1 MRGST
6 MASRFVNSD
15 AQRSLKRIN
24 AEISIDA
31 EDKKDFV
38 NIAKAH
44 FAAGNAGD
52 AVTVIAALGRLD
64 EKVDVTEQVAQQN
77 AADRKSLL
85 KEIDAR
91 LGTKPAET
99 PSVPLDLKIL
109 LEKMNNRLI
118 ALENK

>member
-1 MRGST
+1 

-24 AEISIDA
+24 AEITIDQ

-77 AADRKSLL
+77 AVDRKSLL

>member
-1 MRGST
+1 

-77 AADRKSLL
+77 AVDRKSLL

-91 LGTKPAET
+91 LGNKPAET

-118 ALENK
+118 NLEKQLKA

>member
-1 MRGST
+1 

-24 AEISIDA
+24 AEITIDQD
-31 EDKKDFV
+31 DKKDFV

-64 EKVDVTEQVAQQN
+64 EKVDVTEQMAQQN
-77 AADRKSLL
+77 KADRKSLL

-99 PSVPLDLKIL
+99 PSVPLDLKVL

-118 ALENK
+118 NLEKHMKP

>member
-1 MRGST
+1 MS
-6 MASRFVNSD
+6 SRFVNAD

-24 AEISIDA
+24 AEITIDQ

-64 EKVDVTEQVAQQN
+64 EKVDVTAQVAEQN
-77 AADRKSLL
+77 KADRRTLL

-91 LGTKPAET
+91 LGAKPVETPAEV
-99 PSVPLDLKIL
+99 VPNWAKEL
-109 LEKMNNRLI
+109 LGRVKH
-118 ALENK
+118 LESK

>member
-1 MRGST
+1 

-64 EKVDVTEQVAQQN
+64 EKIDVTEQIAQQN
-77 AADRKSLL
+77 AVDRKSLL

-91 LGTKPAET
+91 LGNKPAET

-118 ALENK
+118 DLEKQMKP